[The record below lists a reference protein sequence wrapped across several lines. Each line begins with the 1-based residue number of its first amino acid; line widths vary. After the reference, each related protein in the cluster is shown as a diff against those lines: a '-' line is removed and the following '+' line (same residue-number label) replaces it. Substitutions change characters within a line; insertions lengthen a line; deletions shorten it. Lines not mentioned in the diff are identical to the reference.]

1 MVKILLVGNGA
12 REHAIADALAR
23 STRSPK
29 IYAAASE
36 KNPGI
41 TRICEET
48 GGEII
53 LGKPTDPKFV
63 AETAQKLS
71 VDFAFIGPEEPQ
83 FHGVADEVEKAG
95 IPCVG
100 AKRGPSEIEM
110 SKAFMRRLMWKYD
123 IPGRLRFMA
132 FKNVEDAIA
141 YINEYAES
149 VALKPARQAGG
160 KGVKVIADLQAYL
173 QQDKAEVKRKH
184 AQDIY
189 EKHMK
194 PYTDIED
201 RILIEQKVEGPEY
214 TIQCFTDGKTVKP
227 LPLVQDNKNAYAMD
241 IGPETGGMGSIGGP
255 GLTLPFISEEEYK
268 QSAMIVEKVVRS
280 IENELGEPYRGVIA
294 GQMMLTALWGPTIIE
309 FYSRFGDPE
318 AVNVLPILE
327 TDLVDIS
334 EAIIGG
340 KLHKI
345 DLEFRETATVVK
357 CIAPKG
363 YPDRRDL
370 AKGHPITVNEEAIR
384 KRGARIF
391 YGSVGLKNGEMVT
404 GGSRAVEIYAEAASI
419 PEAAEIAESCIDSV
433 RLKDDWGLFHRPD
446 IGSETL
452 LEKRIELAQLIRE
465 IYNYRKEK
473 NLIGRQVDWI
483 PGRGR
488 IEYQA

>member
-12 REHAIADALAR
+12 REHAIADTLAR
-23 STRSPK
+23 STHQPK
-29 IYAAASE
+29 IYAAASDR
-36 KNPGI
+36 NPGI
-41 TRICEET
+41 VRICQKT

-53 LGKPTDPKFV
+53 LGNPTDPKFV
-63 AETAQKLS
+63 AQTAQKHS
-71 VDFAFIGPEEPQ
+71 VDFVFIGPEEPQ
-83 FHGVADEVEKAG
+83 FMGVADEVENTG
-95 IPCVG
+95 IPCIG
-100 AKRGPSEIEM
+100 AKKAPAEIEM
-110 SKAFMRRLMWKYD
+110 SKAFMRRLMWKYK

-149 VALKPARQAGG
+149 IALKPARQAGG

-173 QQDKAEVKRKH
+173 QQEKAEVKRKH

-189 EKHMK
+189 EKHMQ

-214 TIQCFTDGKTVKP
+214 TLQCFTDGKTIKP
-227 LPLVQDNKNAYAMD
+227 LPLVQDNKNAYNMD

-255 GLTLPFISEEEYK
+255 GLTLPFINEEEYK
-268 QSAMIVEKVVRS
+268 QSVSIVESVVRA
-280 IENELGEPYRGVIA
+280 INKELGQPYRGVIA

-327 TDLVDIS
+327 SDLVDIS
-334 EAIIGG
+334 EAIISG
-340 KLHKI
+340 KLGKI
-345 DLEFRETATVVK
+345 NLKFRDTATVVK
-357 CIAPKG
+357 CIAPRG

-370 AKGHPITVNEEAIR
+370 AKGHPLYVDEAAIE
-384 KRGARIF
+384 KRGCRVF
-391 YGSVGLKNGEMVT
+391 YGSVGLRDGEMIT
-404 GGSRAVEIYAEAASI
+404 GGARAVEILAEAQSI
-419 PEAAEIAESCIDSV
+419 PEASEIAESCIGFV
-433 RLKDDWGLFHRPD
+433 KLEDDWKLFHRSD
-446 IGSETL
+446 IGGETL
-452 LEKRIELAQLIRE
+452 LEKRVELAQLIRE

-473 NLIGRQVDWI
+473 DLVGRQVDWI

>member
-12 REHAIADALAR
+12 REHSIADTLAR
-23 STRSPK
+23 STHEPR
-29 IYAAASE
+29 IYAAASD

-41 TRICEET
+41 SRICEKT
-48 GGEII
+48 GGEIV

-63 AETAQKLS
+63 AKTAQKFS

-83 FHGVADEVEKAG
+83 FHGVTDEVEKQG
-95 IPCVG
+95 IPCIG

-110 SKAFMRRLMWKYD
+110 SKAFMRRLMWNHN

-173 QQDKAEVKRKH
+173 QEEKAEVKRKH
-184 AQDIY
+184 TQDIY
-189 EKHMK
+189 EKHMQ

-227 LPLVQDNKNAYAMD
+227 LPLVQDNKNAYPLD
-241 IGPETGGMGSIGGP
+241 LGPETGGMGSIGGP
-255 GLTLPFISEEEYK
+255 GLTLPFINEEEYK
-268 QSAMIVEKVVRS
+268 QSSLIVEKVVQS
-280 IENELGEPYRGVIA
+280 IDKELGEPYRGVIA

-345 DLEFRETATVVK
+345 DLEFRDTATVVK
-357 CIAPKG
+357 CVAPKG

-370 AKGHPITVNEEAIR
+370 ARGHPVSVDEAVIK
-384 KRGARIF
+384 KRGARVF
-391 YGSVGLKNGEMVT
+391 YGSVGFENGGMVT
-404 GGSRAVEIYAEAASI
+404 GGSRALEIYAEAGSI
-419 PEAAEIAESCIDSV
+419 PEASEIAESCIECV
-433 RLKDDWGLFHRPD
+433 RLDDGWGLFHRFD
-446 IGSETL
+446 IGSSTL
-452 LEKRIELAQLIRE
+452 LEKRVELAQLIRE
-465 IYNYRKEK
+465 IYNYRAEK
-473 NLIGRQVDWI
+473 DLIGRQVDWI